1 MTDYG
6 LPKEIEIQGKMH
18 RIRTD
23 FRCILDIFAAFA
35 DPELTQE
42 ERIYVCLDIL
52 YVDFE
57 SFTPDMIEEAI
68 EKCMTFLNG
77 GREDKGPRGPKLIDW
92 EFDYP
97 YIIAPVNRIMG
108 KDVRGMK
115 YLHWWTFLSAFHEIG
130 ECTLSQIV
138 RIRSLKARG
147 KLTDRADKEW
157 YRQNRDIVDIPAHYP
172 EAEEDLL
179 KLWGG
184 KK

>member
-6 LPKEIEIQGKMH
+6 LPKSIEIQGKKH
-18 RIRTD
+18 KIRTD
-23 FRCILDIFAAFA
+23 YRCVMDIFAALA

-52 YVDFE
+52 YEDFE
-57 SFTPDMIEEAI
+57 TFTPDMIEEAVS
-68 EKCMTFLNG
+68 KAMLFLNG
-77 GREDKGPRGPKLIDW
+77 GREDRGPKGPKLIDW

-97 YIIAPVNRIMG
+97 YIIAPVNRILG
-108 KDVRGMK
+108 KDVPK
-115 YLHWWTFLSAFHEIG
+115 
-130 ECTLSQIV
+130 
-138 RIRSLKARG
+138 G
-147 KLTDRADKEW
+147 KLTDKADKEW
-157 YRQNRDIVDIPAHYP
+157 YRQNRDIVDIPTHYT